1 MDLHRNLRE
10 KSPHHSSCSLSL
22 LWAVGWSEDGAVM
35 LQKSPSFPFFN
46 LSAALLHL
54 TLDQA
59 LTYMTGFLEAP
70 GTYQR
75 QQKGR

>member
-22 LWAVGWSEDGAVM
+22 LRAVGWSKDGAVT
-35 LQKSPSFPFFN
+35 LQHSPSFPFFK

-54 TLDQA
+54 ALDQT
-59 LTYMTGFLEAP
+59 LTHMTGFLEVS